1 LGGLTKLTFSYLE
14 NLQNEETY
22 SLIGDAIFVFWA
34 NYKIKS
40 KYWNNVRKTP
50 LISAD
55 FKTILITFLMGLK
68 ITI

>member
-22 SLIGDAIFVFWA
+22 SLIGDASFVFWA

-40 KYWNNVRKTP
+40 KSWNNVRKNTFN
-50 LISAD
+50 IS
-55 FKTILITFLMGLK
+55 
-68 ITI
+68 